1 MENQNISFILT
12 KQANLIPNSPA
23 IITDEIEITYKE
35 LNTYVSNIS
44 FYFLDQGIKSNDVVI
59 LSLDNELLLFISML
73 GLARIGAPFCTTPS
87 STSQSIIKELQDKID
102 AKFILLSKDTSITNS
117 LKKIKVDFNNLNE
130 SRIINLCINN
140 FSGLETLMYV
150 KGSGTTGKSK
160 IIPISHA
167 EQLERVKLAQT
178 WMPITKE
185 DRVSSLLNLYYNAP
199 KLLYFEALYYGAKI
213 ILLDKKS
220 LLNTNLQ
227 IDILHSSVYYVE
239 NTIQH
244 LTENIKNQF
253 QNLKVLFLG
262 GSTVS
267 NILKSKIYSN
277 LTKNLYIRYGTN
289 EIGTICVTK
298 YIKTDKEEELV
309 GKPIG
314 NTLVEIVDEN
324 DEKKQKGEI
333 GFIRVKNLGMIKA
346 YLDDEEATK
355 KAFKN
360 GWFYPG
366 DLGKFTQDNQLIFC
380 GRSDNMM
387 IMNGNNIYPS
397 QIESV
402 VKSHF
407 AIEDVVALPIKHPI
421 HQDIPI
427 CAVVLK
433 KDYQITK
440 KELMHY
446 CVEKLGFYSPKDI
459 FFLNSIP
466 KNEQG
471 KIIKKELLDKIIQ
484 EINSIKESQI

>member
-12 KQANLIPNSPA
+12 QQANLIPNHTA

-35 LNTYVSNIS
+35 LDIYVTNIS
-44 FYFLDQGIKSNDVVI
+44 YYFLEQGIKFGDSII
-59 LSLDNELLLFISML
+59 LSLDNELLLFISIL
-73 GLARIGAPFCTTPS
+73 GLAKIGAPFCTIS
-87 STSQSIIKELQDKID
+87 SSNSQSIIKETQDKIN
-102 AKFILLSKDTSITNS
+102 AKFILLSENKSITTD
-117 LKKIKVDFNNLNE
+117 LKAIKVDFDSIKN
-130 SRIINLCINN
+130 SKIIDSYIKP
-140 FSGLETLMYV
+140 FSELEILMYV
-150 KGSGTTGKSK
+150 RGSGTTGKSK
-160 IIPISHA
+160 IIPISHL

-185 DRVSSLLNLYYNAP
+185 DKVSSLLNLYYNAP

-213 ILLDKKS
+213 VLLNKKS
-220 LLNTNLQ
+220 FLNTNLQ

-244 LTENIKNQF
+244 LTETTKKQF

-277 LTKNLYIRYGTN
+277 LSKNLYIRYGTN
-289 EIGTICVTK
+289 EIGTISVTK
-298 YIKTDKEEELV
+298 YIETNKEEELV

-314 NTLVEIVDEN
+314 DTFVQIVDEN
-324 DEKKQKGEI
+324 DEEKKIGEI
-333 GFIRVKNLGMIKA
+333 GLIRVKNLGMIKG
-346 YLDDEEATK
+346 YLNDEEATN

-397 QIESV
+397 QIENV
-402 VKSHF
+402 VNSHF
-407 AIEDVVALPIKHPI
+407 AVKDAVALPIKHPI

-427 CAVVLK
+427 CAIVLK
-433 KDYQITK
+433 NENLVSKG
-440 KELMHY
+440 ELMSY
-446 CVEKLGFYSPKDI
+446 CIEKLGFYSPQEIILLD
-459 FFLNSIP
+459 SIP
-466 KNEQG
+466 RNEQG
-471 KIIKKELLDKIIQ
+471 KIIKKELLDKIIKRL
-484 EINSIKESQI
+484 NT